1 MLKNIRVNMRID
13 KFQFVEE
20 EIMYL
25 SVIHFE

>member
-20 EIMYL
+20 EFMYL
-25 SVIHFE
+25 SVINFD